1 MRYTLRLFSR
11 NVACGC
17 TFTMLLLSN
26 WIDVAHFSGIKRSSS
41 RHGRGAP
48 THLHIVFWLGRVSIF
63 EHKQNAENVAHS
75 LPIHRDRRCTDVYVR
90 TPRHLTLDGEA
101 FHCAVGHAFL
111 RMPDW
116 YAEVSSGMQ
125 RHPIFADRSRL
136 RPREFRLLH
145 TASQT
150 APAGFKSAPWTTASK
165 SDTWFYSPSVS
176 SFPLPSPSLFPFSLP
191 LSIVP
196 PSHWGHSRRIRIH
209 PAPSA
214 RSIRITLHYR
224 HDYRVELRRWI
235 FLRRDKVIKLRIL
248 LTFINGFYVVSLSR
262 MYNIVITA
270 RNRNLLS
277 LKILIIFCYILT
289 FRKLHIL

>member
-1 MRYTLRLFSR
+1 MSR
-11 NVACGC
+11 
-17 TFTMLLLSN
+17 
-26 WIDVAHFSGIKRSSS
+26 HFSGIKPSLS
-41 RHGRGAP
+41 RTATDFDSFTYRV
-48 THLHIVFWLGRVSIF
+48 LIGRVSIF

-145 TASQT
+145 TASRT
-150 APAGFKSAPWTTASK
+150 APAGFKSAPWATASK

-176 SFPLPSPSLFPFSLP
+176 SPPFPSLTT
-191 LSIVP
+191 VP
-196 PSHWGHSRRIRIH
+196 PLHRGYSRRIRIH

-214 RSIRITLHYR
+214 RSIRITLH
-224 HDYRVELRRWI
+224 
-235 FLRRDKVIKLRIL
+235 
-248 LTFINGFYVVSLSR
+248 
-262 MYNIVITA
+262 
-270 RNRNLLS
+270 
-277 LKILIIFCYILT
+277 
-289 FRKLHIL
+289 